1 MHFSRIFK
9 SSAHCAS
16 SPDGSLIAT
25 LFTDSI
31 SIRSIETLETIH
43 RIKLP
48 AKLGPANALLWSPSS
63 RRVLASYADQIH
75 VYSALE
81 PGYHAVVRNPASPNF
96 RPTFVQFGTSDDE
109 IIMFSS
115 FGLKFS
121 IFHLTTSKTIE
132 INSPKFHQPASA
144 PRGFAIRPSGHL
156 ALLTRLAG
164 KDIVSI
170 HHHATREVQRSWH
183 PDTIDAQGLAWTPNG
198 HWLVIWESAAQG
210 HKILF
215 YTPDGHLFRTWAGPS
230 AFETDDKHVEL
241 GAGVK
246 VCQISPDGARIAVCD
261 HTRNVS
267 VLDINATSTSMRLEH
282 PTAIIPKD
290 TLQVWQEQIGV
301 APSGFAHSFVKA
313 SQSVSAPGRAG
324 GGGVETVDFA
334 EQLPDSRVFGKP
346 QLSWLDWTG
355 ESAIL
360 LLGDAKHHLMV
371 SLADGEDP
379 AAPWQDAQR
388 NDLTMTTGKDDTQLE
403 PAALDDFDEDLSGL
417 DMSEVDDTF
426 SFKKM

>member
-9 SSAHCAS
+9 SSPHCAS

-290 TLQVWQEQIGV
+290 TLQ
-301 APSGFAHSFVKA
+301 
-313 SQSVSAPGRAG
+313 
-324 GGGVETVDFA
+324 TVDFA

-355 ESAIL
+355 ETAIL